1 MRIFLSFL
9 FFCFWTLGFSQQ
21 AASTIP
27 NALQVKKNFNFLQF
41 DDQALMKQ
49 LVSGLQSAKSSG
61 YSIVHFGDSHIQAE
75 TPTAVVR
82 KNLQAEYGDG
92 GKGMMFAYSAANSY
106 SSILYSTSHTGNWT
120 YAKSFQSAP
129 KLPLGVTGM
138 TVRTD
143 EKNVKLIFT
152 LKKPSPSY
160 QNLKVFIKKDTSSFD
175 FNLITNEA
183 TIRIKLADCL
193 SSSLPYIEIPIIGNQ
208 TSFTIETVQNRATQ
222 NHFEFYGMSLETPS
236 KKGILYHSVGVGASQ
251 YGSLLLE
258 ELLDDQLPA
267 LSPNLIVLDFG
278 TNNYLYDNQ
287 VKPELGV
294 QIEKIISDLRVMCPK
309 ALILLTSTQ
318 DLYYKSKHVTEGIT
332 FRNLVDSLAKKNKC
346 LFWDWYAVAGGKK
359 SLTKWR
365 DAGYAQSDLVHLTSK
380 GYELKG
386 QLLFE
391 AIKNSMDSIQKNPAV
406 SQLLLSY
413 TESKDIVQT
422 TAEVPKKIETAP
434 VKPKKEE
441 VKPKVPEVKTTVTPK
456 KPEVKKPVAKVKS
469 HTVKKGDTLYGLA
482 AKYKV
487 SVAQLKKANRL
498 KSDNLQ
504 IGQKLII
511 P

>member
-1 MRIFLSFL
+1 
-9 FFCFWTLGFSQQ
+9 
-21 AASTIP
+21 
-27 NALQVKKNFNFLQF
+27 
-41 DDQALMKQ
+41 
-49 LVSGLQSAKSSG
+49 
-61 YSIVHFGDSHIQAE
+61 
-75 TPTAVVR
+75 
-82 KNLQAEYGDG
+82 
-92 GKGMMFAYSAANSY
+92 
-106 SSILYSTSHTGNWT
+106 
-120 YAKSFQSAP
+120 
-129 KLPLGVTGM
+129 
-138 TVRTD
+138 
-143 EKNVKLIFT
+143 
-152 LKKPSPSY
+152 
-160 QNLKVFIKKDTSSFD
+160 
-175 FNLITNEA
+175 
-183 TIRIKLADCL
+183 
-193 SSSLPYIEIPIIGNQ
+193 
-208 TSFTIETVQNRATQ
+208 
-222 NHFEFYGMSLETPS
+222 
-236 KKGILYHSVGVGASQ
+236 
-251 YGSLLLE
+251 LLE

-469 HTVKKGDTLYGLA
+469 HTVKKGDTLYGLS